1 MTASDKQSRAR
12 LSEHFTLEEL
22 TFSQT
27 AARNGID
34 NTPPDEILPNLRRL
48 AEALERVRAHIG
60 APIRVSS
67 GYRCLTLNQKI
78 AGSSKTSAHVLGLA
92 ADISVDGMSAKS
104 LAQKIAAMDHEFDQ
118 IICEYDR
125 WVHVGLSLGKP
136 RRELLTIRHGS
147 GWMRGIV

>member
-1 MTASDKQSRAR
+1 MIY
-12 LSEHFTLEEL
+12 LSPHFTLDEL

-27 AARNGID
+27 AARHAIN
-34 NTPPDEILPNLRRL
+34 NFPPDEIVPNLRRL
-48 AEALERVRAHIG
+48 AEALEKVRAHIK

-92 ADISVDGMSAKS
+92 ADISVKGMSAKE
-104 LAQKIAAMDHEFDQ
+104 LALKISQMDHDFDQ

-136 RRELLTIRHGS
+136 RRELLTIRHGT

>member
-1 MTASDKQSRAR
+1 MTSFTNH
-12 LSEHFTLEEL
+12 LTENFTLDEL

-27 AARNGID
+27 AARHGI
-34 NTPPDEILPNLRRL
+34 NNFPPDEIVPNLRRL
-48 AEALERVRAHIG
+48 AEALEKVRAHIK

-92 ADISVDGMSAKS
+92 ADISVKGMSAKE
-104 LAQKIAAMDHEFDQ
+104 LALKISQMDHDFDQ

-136 RRELLTIRHGS
+136 RRELLTIRHGT